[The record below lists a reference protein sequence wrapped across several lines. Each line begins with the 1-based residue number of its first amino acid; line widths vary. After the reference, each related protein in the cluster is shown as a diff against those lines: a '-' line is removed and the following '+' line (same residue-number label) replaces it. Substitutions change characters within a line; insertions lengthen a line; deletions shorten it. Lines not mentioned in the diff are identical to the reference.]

1 VTRVRVPRSRR
12 SPRALPGEMLATQR
26 RLNAHSHWLPHCR
39 LPSCCA
45 RALRRAMSIPR
56 RAVVL
61 RRGCASLVASL
72 ARAFAKLARQRI
84 APFHPGVLIAAFC
97 RAAPGRGGAFAG
109 ERRIVPATEAAG
121 RARNAHPAL
130 RAVRLRRHFALQSV
144 EWPPNLR
151 IEREA
156 ASQETD
162 LLRKYTRLPC
172 GRR

>member
-1 VTRVRVPRSRR
+1 MRNERHQASPTASSSRR
-12 SPRALPGEMLATQR
+12 STR
-26 RLNAHSHWLPHCR
+26 
-39 LPSCCA
+39 
-45 RALRRAMSIPR
+45 
-56 RAVVL
+56 
-61 RRGCASLVASL
+61 
-72 ARAFAKLARQRI
+72 FARQGRELIATGVRI
-84 APFHPGVLIAAFC
+84 ATFH

-156 ASQETD
+156 ASEETD